1 LRFEKW
7 EDKEVEA
14 LNKFNLLS
22 TKPLTYLINMSKKNY
37 LEKNCKYLPEI
48 QDWIKEKGGDSYMI
62 PYSAIYEK
70 EIDGK

>member
-48 QDWIKEKGGDSYMI
+48 QDWIKEKGGDS
-62 PYSAIYEK
+62 
-70 EIDGK
+70 